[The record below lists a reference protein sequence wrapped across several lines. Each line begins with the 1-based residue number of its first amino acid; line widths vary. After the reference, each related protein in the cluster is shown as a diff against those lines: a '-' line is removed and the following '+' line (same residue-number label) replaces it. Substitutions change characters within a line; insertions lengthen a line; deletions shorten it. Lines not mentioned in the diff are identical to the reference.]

1 MLCINYININY
12 KYLNG
17 LTMINIIEIKNYN
30 NYSKLVKQD
39 YILTCKTSQTLH
51 FTKKINKNTRFDF
64 SFIFNTFCSFLQGT
78 M

>member
-1 MLCINYININY
+1 MLFINYININY
-12 KYLNG
+12 KCLNG

-51 FTKKINKNTRFDF
+51 FTKK
-64 SFIFNTFCSFLQGT
+64 
-78 M
+78 